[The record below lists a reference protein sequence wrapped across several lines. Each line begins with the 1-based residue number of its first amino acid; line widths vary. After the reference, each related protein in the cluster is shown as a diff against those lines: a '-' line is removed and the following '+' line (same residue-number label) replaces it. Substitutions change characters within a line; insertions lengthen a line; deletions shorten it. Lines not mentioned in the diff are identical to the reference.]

1 MRNAQRVRAN
11 GKTAKSSGEAT
22 GDGGTAKASGEATG
36 DRTLSCGFAA
46 RFCGFVVRARDPKK
60 EPARRLVNCR

>member
-22 GDGGTAKASGEATG
+22 GDDGTAKASGETKG
-36 DRTLSCGFAA
+36 DRTLSLGFAT
-46 RFCGFVVRARDPKK
+46 RFCGFAVRARHPKK